1 MHKTTRRDVRI
12 VVIVAEH
19 VTEFV
24 HHGGQQVHAIRRGRA
39 GQRHQITI
47 VQRMELVIVPG
58 RGVDKP
64 AVAGRVGVDQHAVA
78 TGESQQVAREVGDD
92 HIHTREQAG
101 VDSCIGPPGGRFLN
115 DGSQVGVGDRCRFC
129 AGRSAEVASVAVSE
143 IMTRNPVTAPPACSV
158 EEAMTLMTER
168 RFRHLPIVEDGK
180 TLGLVSIGDLVKARL
195 EDVTVE
201 IEYLRDFI
209 RA

>member
-1 MHKTTRRDVRI
+1 MTLQALIDNKQ
-12 VVIVAEH
+12 AELI
-19 VTEFV
+19 F
-24 HHGGQQVHAIRRGRA
+24 I
-39 GQRHQITI
+39 
-47 VQRMELVIVPG
+47 
-58 RGVDKP
+58 
-64 AVAGRVGVDQHAVA
+64 
-78 TGESQQVAREVGDD
+78 
-92 HIHTREQAG
+92 
-101 VDSCIGPPGGRFLN
+101 
-115 DGSQVGVGDRCRFC
+115 DGSATILDAINMMNDNKVGSLLISSGDGKLAGILTERDILCFC